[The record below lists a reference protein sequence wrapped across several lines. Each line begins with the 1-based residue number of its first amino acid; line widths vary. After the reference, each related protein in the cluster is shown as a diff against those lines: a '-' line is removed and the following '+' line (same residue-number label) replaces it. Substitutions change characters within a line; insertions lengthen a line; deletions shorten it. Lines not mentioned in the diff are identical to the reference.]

1 MDFIKFV
8 KDVDAYWIYRFKRR
22 IKESRDQIMSLLEYK
37 GYQGTIETEDNILFG
52 HVLGLKNTIISYE
65 GNTINELKTD
75 FQNGIDDYLENC

>member
-1 MDFIKFV
+1 
-8 KDVDAYWIYRFKRR
+8 
-22 IKESRDQIMSLLEYK
+22 MSLLEYK
-37 GYQGTIETEDNILFG
+37 GYQGTIEIEDNILFG